1 MYWEKIGIIRT
12 LKDEMG
18 GCVIGPYGFVV
29 KEILLPHRVCPQPLE
44 SAGGG
49 DYTLGVLAKWGTDT
63 ITATYELSR
72 SIGKSVSYA
81 GLKDALAITSQYV
94 AVNGQVDKKTVGER
108 WGFLPIGRVSKPLDH
123 DFLWGNH
130 FNAVISSYTKLSL
143 LDLFLSDY
151 LFPNFFGPQRFGNSP
166 PYTHEIGI
174 SILRGEEPDEIKEQK
189 PQLRRKIT
197 DLAVQALQ
205 SYLFN
210 LILKDRLE
218 RGVALDALEK
228 GDLVAPLN
236 VFGLPAYSQ
245 LRISEGGSLKKNQ
258 ALILPVPGSRV
269 KGLGLDLAKKISK
282 ELSVSIPGWVNGW
295 YREAAMKPRNQSY
308 AINKKG
314 IILTFELHKAQ
325 YASVLLHELIGGNS
339 SVPKAR
345 AFSYPWET
353 SLLPLYYLFRLR
365 P

>member
-12 LKDEMG
+12 LDYEMS
-18 GCVIGPYGFVV
+18 GCVTGPYGFAV
-29 KEILLPHRVCPQPLE
+29 KEILLPHHVCPQPLE
-44 SAGGG
+44 HAGSG
-49 DYTLGVLAKWGTDT
+49 DYTLGVLAKWGIDT

-72 SIGKSVSYA
+72 IIDKSVSYA

-94 AVNGQVDKKTVGER
+94 AVNGQVDKKIVGER
-108 WGFLPIGRVSKPLDH
+108 WGFLPLGRVSKPLDH
-123 DFLWGNH
+123 DFLWGNR
-130 FNAVISSYTKLSL
+130 FNAVISGYIKLSP
-143 LDLFLSDY
+143 LDFFLGDY

-174 SILRGEEPDEIKEQK
+174 SILKGEEPDEIKEQK
-189 PQLRRKIT
+189 PKLKRKII
-197 DLAVQALQ
+197 DLAVQAFQ

-218 RGVALDALEK
+218 RGIPLDALEK

-245 LRISEGGSLKKNQ
+245 LRTSEGGSVKKNQ

-269 KGLGLDLAKKISK
+269 KGLGLDLAKKISE
-282 ELSVSIPGWVNGW
+282 ELGVSMPAWVNGW

-314 IILTFELHKAQ
+314 VSLTFELHKAQ

-345 AFSYPWET
+345 ASSYPWGT
-353 SLLPLYYLFRLR
+353 SLPPLYYPFRLW